1 MKTKGLVLI
10 GMLMAGMV
18 MTVQAQTVKPSDDKS
33 KIKPPVVHGPRFVD
47 KNGDGFNDNAPDHDG
62 DGIPNGVDP
71 DYKKATGTGSGFVD
85 ANGDGVNDN
94 AGRGQG
100 MGRGRG
106 QGKGNGQGM
115 GRGQG
120 RGPCAQQPAPVTTPQ
135 GK

>member
-1 MKTKGLVLI
+1 MKRTVLSLTLMLVTGLFFSVS
-10 GMLMAGMV
+10 
-18 MTVQAQTVKPSDDKS
+18 AQNVKPSDDKS

-71 DYKKATGTGSGFVD
+71 DYKKGTGMGSGFVD
-85 ANGDGVNDN
+85 KNGDGINDN

-100 MGRGRG
+100 MGRGGKGSRG
-106 QGKGNGQGM
+106 QGMM

-120 RGPCAQQPAPVTTPQ
+120 RGPCAQNPVTPATTPT
-135 GK
+135 K